1 MQTHRYGCVLA
12 ARGRGRRGRR
22 LLGGKAFTAWSDT
35 EVEKMLTDSPW
46 AKQQR
51 VVLGTLSEAPEQAP
65 APPTI
70 PGASRSGPRSARVV
84 LAGGVQFD
92 RIRRAEVT
100 VTWWA
105 TALPIRQAHVR
116 QAIGRDA
123 PVPPD
128 AQAKLLQEAPLYVVT
143 VAGLPSDFGELA
155 RMRDTVKAATMVKRE
170 NSEPMVPENVQFFED
185 SRGLPRSRLSR
196 QDSLA

>member
-1 MQTHRYGCVLA
+1 
-12 ARGRGRRGRR
+12 
-22 LLGGKAFTAWSDT
+22 
-35 EVEKMLTDSPW
+35 MLTDSPW

-51 VVLGTLSEAPEQAP
+51 VVLGTLSEAPELAP

-84 LAGGVQFD
+84 LAGGGQFD

-100 VTWWA
+100 VTWV

-116 QAIGRDA
+116 QAIGRNA

-128 AQAKLLQEAPLYVVT
+128 AQATLLQEAPLYVVT

-155 RMRDTVKAATMVKRE
+155 RMGDTVKAATMVKRE

-185 SRGLPRSRLSR
+185 SRDQTITAAFSFPKTDAMTRDDKEIELVTDLGGSPLKKKFK
-196 QDSLA
+196 LADMVFHGQLEL